1 MKKNEILIFYNLLSI
16 CWNLV
21 ISKYIIEQMEN
32 SVKRNGKNCI
42 LILDD
47 GTYYFGIGAG
57 NFGDVYGEICF
68 NTSITGYQEILTD
81 PSYFNQIINFTFP
94 HIGIVGTNFR
104 DYESD
109 KIYASGCIINNS
121 LTDPSN
127 YRSELSLNSWLK
139 RNEKVCITGI
149 DTRILTKKIRDSGAC
164 KALIH
169 FPKNGKFNSL
179 ESLRKKLKSFPKMN
193 NIDLASEVST
203 KKVYRWTKGKKS
215 NCDIKNIKEKFI
227 AVIDFGIKNNI
238 LNLLSSYDYELLVFP
253 LNFSMQTLFSL
264 KPIGIFLSNG
274 PGDPLATFE
283 KYKDNFQE
291 LKNYKNPVFGICLG
305 HQILSLIYDAKTE
318 KMHHG
323 HRGANHPIKNRK
335 NGKVEITVQNHGFVV
350 SKRKFP
356 NTLQVTHSS
365 LFDGTIAGL
374 KVKKKPF
381 FSVQYHPES
390 SPGPQDSRYLFNEFI
405 KLIKNA

>member
-1 MKKNEILIFYNLLSI
+1 MLIFYNLLSI
-16 CWNLV
+16 CWNLI
-21 ISKYIIEQMEN
+21 ISKYIIEQMKN
-32 SVKRNGKNCI
+32 CVKTNGKNCI

-47 GTYYFGIGAG
+47 GTYFLGIGAG
-57 NFGDVYGEICF
+57 NYGDVHGEICF

-94 HIGIVGTNFR
+94 HIGIVGTNFK

-109 KIYASGCIINNS
+109 KIYASGCIINNP
-121 LTDPSN
+121 LTKPSN
-127 YRSELSLNSWLK
+127 YRSELSFDSWLK
-139 RNEKVCITGI
+139 KNNKVCITGI
-149 DTRILTKKIRDSGAC
+149 DTRILTKKIRDSGVC
-164 KALIH
+164 QALIH
-169 FPKNGKFNSL
+169 FPTTGKFDKLASL
-179 ESLRKKLKSFPKMN
+179 LHKLRDFPKMN
-193 NIDLASEVST
+193 NLDLASEVST
-203 KKVYRWTKGKKS
+203 KKIYKWMNGKKE
-215 NCDIKNIKEKFI
+215 NHNIENTKNKFI
-227 AVIDFGIKNNI
+227 GVVDFGIKKNI
-238 LNLLSSYDYELLVFP
+238 LNLLSSFGYELIIFP
-253 LNFSMQTLFSL
+253 LNFSIQKLISL

-283 KYKDNFQE
+283 KYKSNLKE
-291 LKNYKNPVFGICLG
+291 LKHFENPVFGICLG
-305 HQILSLIYDAKTE
+305 HQILSLIYNAKTE

-323 HRGANHPIKNRK
+323 HRGANHPIKNQK
-335 NGKVEITVQNHGFVV
+335 NGRVEITVQNHGFVV
-350 SKRKFP
+350 SKNKFP
-356 NTLQVTHSS
+356 RNLQVTHSS